1 MRLREQKD
9 QHKDRDRVEQQQEQ
23 NRPNGHG
30 AIPSVSG
37 QRRWPCPASGVV
49 RLRAS
54 SVPAIIPSLLTLR
67 EGGTVS
73 PPTHDHGRFEFDDK
87 AKDTGSTAFRTVR
100 NILAI
105 IGLLFIIALILLAVG
120 VYKLAT

>member
-1 MRLREQKD
+1 MVVGQF
-9 QHKDRDRVEQQQEQ
+9 
-23 NRPNGHG
+23 GSSATAG
-30 AIPSVSG
+30 AESPERTWGDPKRI
-37 QRRWPCPASGVV
+37 RTTPAALPGGGGV

-54 SVPAIIPSLLTLR
+54 SMPAIIPSLLTLR
-67 EGGTVS
+67 EGGKVS

-87 AKDTGSTAFRTVR
+87 AKDAGSTAFRTVR
-100 NILAI
+100 NVLAI

>member
-1 MRLREQKD
+1 M
-9 QHKDRDRVEQQQEQ
+9 
-23 NRPNGHG
+23 
-30 AIPSVSG
+30 
-37 QRRWPCPASGVV
+37 
-49 RLRAS
+49 
-54 SVPAIIPSLLTLR
+54 
-67 EGGTVS
+67 S

-87 AKDTGSTAFRTVR
+87 AKDAGSTAFRTVR